1 MTPGGPARVP
11 LGTNTWAASA
21 DAARYQ
27 LWKLVNPD

>member
-21 DAARYQ
+21 DARYQ